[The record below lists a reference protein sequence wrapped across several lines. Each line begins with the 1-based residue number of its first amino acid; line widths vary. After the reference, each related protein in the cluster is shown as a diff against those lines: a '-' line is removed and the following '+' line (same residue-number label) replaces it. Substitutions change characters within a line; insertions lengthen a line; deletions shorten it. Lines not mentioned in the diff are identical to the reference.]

1 MKTWVWSIALHEQC
15 MIAQVYDLSTQE
27 EEKDLKVHATSEE
40 EYFQLV
46 SQLKTSFLI
55 I

>member
-1 MKTWVWSIALHEQC
+1 MKAWVWSTALHEQC

-27 EEKDLKVHATSEE
+27 EEKDLKAHATSEE
-40 EYFQLV
+40 EYFLLI
-46 SQLKTSFLI
+46 SQLRTSFLI